1 MPVDALELQIV
12 SALQRFTRLKQSA
25 DNIRSESPGLA
36 TRVLTELETA
46 LEELRV
52 AQDQLVENRS
62 HLERLQT
69 ELTQQCGKYWELFE
83 LMPAAYVVT
92 TPDSTITEANKAAA
106 ELFNVSQR
114 FLIGKTLGVFVSED
128 RARILT
134 EVVPAVRAAGVG
146 GADVQDAAAGARGRR
161 CLRTRQRRHPVAPL
175 VDSDAAAVE
184 RRARSTA
191 VAFPPF
197 APRHPFDRVRYP
209 EACSA

>member
-1 MPVDALELQIV
+1 MTRSNCRL

-25 DNIRSESPGLA
+25 DNVRSESPGLA

-69 ELTQQCGKYWELFE
+69 ELTQQCGKSWELFE

-134 EVVPAVRAAGVG
+134 EVSRLSAQQGSAELTFRMRPR
-146 GADVQDAAAGARGRR
+146 GARGRR
-161 CLRTRQRRHPVAPL
+161 CLRTRQRRHPVPPL

-197 APRHPFDRVRYP
+197 APRHPFD
-209 EACSA
+209 E

>member
-12 SALQRFTRLKQSA
+12 SALQRFTRLEQSA
-25 DNIRSESPGLA
+25 DNVRSESPGLA

-114 FLIGKTLGVFVSED
+114 FLIGKTLRVFVSED

-134 EVVPAVRAAGVG
+134 EASRLSAQQGSAELTFRMRPRERAAVDVSARVSGDTRSLRWLIRTLPPSN
-146 GADVQDAAAGARGRR
+146 GAHAR
-161 CLRTRQRRHPVAPL
+161 PL
-175 VDSDAAAVE
+175 
-184 RRARSTA
+184 
-191 VAFPPF
+191 
-197 APRHPFDRVRYP
+197 
-209 EACSA
+209 

>member
-1 MPVDALELQIV
+1 MPVDALELQIA

-36 TRVLTELETA
+36 TPRVDRAGDRARGAACRARSARRESLPPGTA
-46 LEELRV
+46 ADGTDSTVRQVL
-52 AQDQLVENRS
+52 
-62 HLERLQT
+62 
-69 ELTQQCGKYWELFE
+69 ELFE

-92 TPDSTITEANKAAA
+92 TPNSTITEANKAGRRAVQRQPA
-106 ELFNVSQR
+106 VSDWQDPR
-114 FLIGKTLGVFVSED
+114 CVRLRGSRAPPD
-128 RARILT
+128 RS
-134 EVVPAVRAAGVG
+134 VPAVRAAGVG

-161 CLRTRQRRHPVAPL
+161 CLRTRQRRHPVPPM

-197 APRHPFDRVRYP
+197 APVIRSI
-209 EACSA
+209 E